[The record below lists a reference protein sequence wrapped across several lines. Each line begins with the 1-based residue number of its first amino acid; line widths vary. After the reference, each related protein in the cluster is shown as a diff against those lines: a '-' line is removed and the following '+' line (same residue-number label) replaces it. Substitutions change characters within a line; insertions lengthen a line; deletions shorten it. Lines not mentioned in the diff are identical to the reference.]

1 MPDISFGPRKDV
13 NFELPKALLS
23 CLSAINVSKL
33 PKVLK
38 KTIAEMVKI
47 QNFLIV
53 ILNLLKKNST
63 SEELHTATLTA
74 SAVLT
79 RLLETLEKAISGQKP
94 DLSLIS
100 KLDVDIR
107 KLEQLALPASAQKK
121 LRELIRKLCSHIASL
136 ETLFEEIGQSEVQVF
151 EPPKSEPDEGR
162 LREISGIITDSDLS
176 PIESQ
181 LVYGGILGKT
191 TSNSRGVY
199 RFLAPKGFRFF
210 ICLSVS
216 SEPLFYTGIVDN
228 NMQGLNF
235 KLTSLNPL
243 SRQNDQE

>member
-1 MPDISFGPRKDV
+1 MPDISFGPRKEV
-13 NFELPKALLS
+13 NFELSKALLS
-23 CLSAINVSKL
+23 CLTGINVSKL
-33 PKVLK
+33 PNVLK
-38 KTIAEMVKI
+38 RTVAEMVRI

-63 SEELHTATLTA
+63 SEDLHSATLTA
-74 SAVLT
+74 SAVLA
-79 RLLETLEKAISGQKP
+79 RLSETLEKAISGQKP

-100 KLDVDIR
+100 ELDVEIR
-107 KLEQLALPASAQKK
+107 KLEQLAVPASVQKK
-121 LRELIRKLCSHIASL
+121 MRELIRKLCSHIASL
-136 ETLFEEIGQSEVQVF
+136 ETLFSEVGELEVQVY
-151 EPPKSEPDEGR
+151 EPPKLEPDEGR
-162 LREISGIITDSDLS
+162 LCEICGIVTDSDLS

-181 LVYGGILGKT
+181 TVFGGILGKT

-216 SEPLFYTGIVDN
+216 SEPLFYTGTVDN

-235 KLTSLNPL
+235 KLTGLN
-243 SRQNDQE
+243 Q